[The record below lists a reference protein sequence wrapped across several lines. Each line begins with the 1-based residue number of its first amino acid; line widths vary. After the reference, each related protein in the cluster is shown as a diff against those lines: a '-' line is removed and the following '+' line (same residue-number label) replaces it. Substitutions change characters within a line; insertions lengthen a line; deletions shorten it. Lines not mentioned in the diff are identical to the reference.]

1 MKLRTIV
8 CCAFLSSALLAAQAR
23 AATTAH
29 SIPHLEKRGAVTQL
43 IVDDKPFLALA
54 GELHNSSASSR
65 QYMRPIWPRLAR
77 MNLNTVLAVVT
88 WDLTEREEG
97 KFDFAVV
104 DGLIEDA
111 RHYNMRLVI
120 LWFGSWKNGESSYP
134 PYWVK
139 TDRNRFPLVQNAAG
153 KPLNILS
160 PLGAASRDADALA
173 FAALMR
179 HIRQV
184 DGEQHTVIG
193 IQVENEC
200 GVLGDSRD
208 RSPAANE
215 AFGGPVPRQLIE
227 YMQQH
232 KATLIP
238 EFRKVW
244 EAAGAKTAGTWEEV
258 FGRELETDEIFMA
271 WNYAQYV
278 GRVAAAGKAEYPLP
292 MYVNAWLVQRT
303 GEKPGSYP
311 SGGPVAQVHDLWRAG
326 APHID
331 FLAPDLYRPDF
342 EDICGLYTRAGNP
355 FFIPETRSGAAGAAN
370 ALIAFSKYSAMGFSP
385 FGIDGRGGSPA
396 TEPADDPLGQTYAV
410 LSYLAPVIL
419 ENQGKGTIVV
429 LPPAGGT
436 SGTPT
441 QVQRKLGNY
450 TLDISYTSGGLL
462 GVRPAG
468 RERTRSLARSA
479 AAQPEGT
486 QPAGTQP
493 VTQPPAKQPPAT
505 PPRVAQPAPATP
517 TTPAQTA
524 APPSATPQN
533 LFPGAMVI
541 ATGPDEFVFV
551 GAGLN
556 VKFTSATPGRSAVSL
571 ASFDESIYFNGRW
584 VPGRRLNGDE
594 TNNNKRWPSMAGFGI
609 YRVKLY

>member
-8 CCAFLSSALLAAQAR
+8 CCAFLSSALLAVQAR

-331 FLAPDLYRPDF
+331 FLCARPLPARFRGYLRPLHPRRQPVLHSRDPERRGRCGQRLDRLF
-342 EDICGLYTRAGNP
+342 EVYARWASRRSGSTAAAAALQRSPPT
-355 FFIPETRSGAAGAAN
+355 TRS
-370 ALIAFSKYSAMGFSP
+370 
-385 FGIDGRGGSPA
+385 
-396 TEPADDPLGQTYAV
+396 
-410 LSYLAPVIL
+410 
-419 ENQGKGTIVV
+419 
-429 LPPAGGT
+429 
-436 SGTPT
+436 
-441 QVQRKLGNY
+441 
-450 TLDISYTSGGLL
+450 
-462 GVRPAG
+462 
-468 RERTRSLARSA
+468 
-479 AAQPEGT
+479 
-486 QPAGTQP
+486 
-493 VTQPPAKQPPAT
+493 AKPMPCSRIWC
-505 PPRVAQPAPATP
+505 P
-517 TTPAQTA
+517 
-524 APPSATPQN
+524 
-533 LFPGAMVI
+533 
-541 ATGPDEFVFV
+541 
-551 GAGLN
+551 
-556 VKFTSATPGRSAVSL
+556 
-571 ASFDESIYFNGRW
+571 
-584 VPGRRLNGDE
+584 
-594 TNNNKRWPSMAGFGI
+594 
-609 YRVKLY
+609 